1 MGTLVHGEET
11 EMANPK
17 DPDRS
22 PPSSEFL
29 FGASREEP
37 AAPPDRSESA
47 EVLAELRE
55 IRERAEAQGE
65 EIRQLRSA
73 VERAGKE
80 APVEEM
86 RSRLDALSAESKQA
100 SERMLQLPEEIEAV
114 VRASLG
120 ARTDEDTAHRLRVA
134 ETSLAGLSETVR
146 GLERRL
152 SKRLE
157 PIERAAARIEET
169 TGAMQVTAGKLEA
182 AAERNARMLAT
193 VEETRKAVGKLELA
207 AGLGLGL
214 VLAWIALLS
223 LALEKRTQLFSEF
236 LGLW

>member
-1 MGTLVHGEET
+1 
-11 EMANPK
+11 MANPEG
-17 DPDRS
+17 PDRS

-37 AAPPDRSESA
+37 VAPPDHSESA
-47 EVLAELRE
+47 EILAELRE
-55 IRERAEAQGE
+55 IGERAEAQGE

-80 APVEEM
+80 APVEEI
-86 RSRLDALSAESKQA
+86 RSRLGELSAESKQA
-100 SERMLQLPEEIEAV
+100 FERLLQLPEEIAAL

-120 ARTDEDTAHRLRVA
+120 TRTDEDTAHRLRVA

-146 GLERRL
+146 GLEGRL
-152 SKRLE
+152 SERLE
-157 PIERAAARIEET
+157 PIERASARVEET
-169 TGAMQVTAGKLEA
+169 TGELQVAAGKLDA

-193 VEETRKAVGKLELA
+193 VEETRKALGKVELV

-236 LGLW
+236 PRPLVTGPWT